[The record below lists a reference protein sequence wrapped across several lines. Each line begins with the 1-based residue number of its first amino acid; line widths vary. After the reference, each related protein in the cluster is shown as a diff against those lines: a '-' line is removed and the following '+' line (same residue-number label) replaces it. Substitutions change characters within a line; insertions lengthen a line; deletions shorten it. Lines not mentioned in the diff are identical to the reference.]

1 MRLRVMT
8 WNIHS
13 AIGLDGR
20 YDLDRVLGLIRRHD
34 PDILAVQEIESRSR
48 GDRPSPFAA
57 LRDHFAG
64 HATAETMR
72 AEDGAYGHMLLS
84 RWSMDDEALH
94 DLSYPGREPRMA
106 ISVRV
111 RTPAGHLGVIAT
123 HLGLRWRERRHQ
135 AARLAALARRLPGP
149 LVVMGD
155 FNDWSWRGPVWR
167 ALSPVMPAVTRH
179 RTFPSH
185 RPVLR
190 LDEIFCRP
198 APLLGPSWRDLRGRE
213 ASDHLPVVAELN
225 PAVLRGTI
233 PVPPEQR
240 AEAPPQPVFSA

>member
-1 MRLRVMT
+1 MT

-13 AIGLDGR
+13 AIGPDGR
-20 YDLDRVLGLIRRHD
+20 YDLDRVMGLIRRHN
-34 PDILAVQEIESRSR
+34 PDILAVQEVESRGR

-57 LRDHFAG
+57 LRDHFSG

-72 AEDGAYGHMLLS
+72 AQDGAYGHMLLS
-84 RWSMDDEALH
+84 RWTMEDEALH

-111 RTPAGHLGVIAT
+111 RTPGGYLGVVST
-123 HLGLRWRERRHQ
+123 HLGLRWRERQHQ
-135 AARLAALARRLPGP
+135 AARLAALVRRLHGP

-167 ALSPVMPAVTRH
+167 ALSPLLPAVTRH

-185 RPVLR
+185 RPLLR

-198 APLLGPSWRDLRGRE
+198 ASLLGPSWRDPLGRE
-213 ASDHLPVVAELN
+213 ASDHLPVVADLN
-225 PAVLRGTI
+225 PGHLHGSTHASR
-233 PVPPEQR
+233 EREKR
-240 AEAPPQPVFSA
+240 ASAQPVLSH